1 MPDEDSINTEYQE
14 LADRYKPLLVLYP
27 EIDYDSEREE
37 HYHPIGQRPGKRPL
51 DQDYHPRDIRLI
63 LDNVYLKKWKGI
75 APREEVLKAMDENS
89 IKYIN
94 LIDKGGPKRV
104 DKYWK
109 YYAQILDK
117 DATDS
122 NGKKEYGR
130 KAYARVMKGDKWFED
145 YISIQY
151 WMAYFFDDWANV
163 HEMDWEMVGVIVK
176 KKPGCPEEPVA
187 CIGNAHVGSF
197 LEPWGKVEKAN
208 DRGERDEAG
217 THPIAYIANG
227 SHAAYFSEYP
237 PHLNVIEP
245 YLNGALRTV
254 VRAANVAME
263 FMDYVPRYED
273 GVYYFPDI
281 EVIPAPKEDKNSGRK
296 YWTGEWR
303 WLNFTGK
310 WGSPTELTFHEK
322 IIAGIPL
329 VGRLARYF
337 SRPLQEAGPRGP
349 NTRGLCWEEPLLWS
363 DLNCFKGAD
372 PSGWLHEQ
380 GKRDETDTD
389 KES

>member
-1 MPDEDSINTEYQE
+1 MPDEDNINPEYQE
-14 LADRYKPLLVLYP
+14 LADRYRPLLVLYP
-27 EIDYDSEREE
+27 EIDYDSQREE

-75 APREEVLKAMDENS
+75 APCQEVLKAMDENS
-89 IKYIN
+89 IENIN

-104 DKYWK
+104 DKYWRH
-109 YYAQILDK
+109 YAQIPDK
-117 DATDS
+117 DAKDKDG
-122 NGKKEYGR
+122 NKEYGR

-163 HEMDWEMVGVIVK
+163 HEMDWEMVGVIIK
-176 KKPGCPEEPVA
+176 KKPDSPEEPVA

-197 LEPWGKVEKAN
+197 LEPWKKVDKAN
-208 DRGERDEAG
+208 DSEERDEAG
-217 THPIAYIANG
+217 THPIVYIANG

-237 PHLNVIEP
+237 PHFNVAEP

-254 VRAANVAME
+254 IRAANVAME

-273 GVYYFPDI
+273 GVHLFPDI
-281 EVIPAPKEDKNSGRK
+281 EVIPAPQEDKDTGRK

-310 WGSPTELTFHEK
+310 WGSPAELAFHER

-337 SRPLQEAGPRGP
+337 SRPLREAGPRGP
-349 NTRGLCWEEPLLWS
+349 NTRGLCWDEPLLWS
-363 DLNCFKGAD
+363 DLTCFERRD
-372 PSGWLHEQ
+372 PSRWLHEQ
-380 GKRDETDTD
+380 TERH
-389 KES
+389 

>member
-1 MPDEDSINTEYQE
+1 MPDEVNVNIEYRE
-14 LADRYKPLLVLYP
+14 LAERYKPLLVLYP
-27 EIDYDSEREE
+27 EIDYDSERKN

-51 DQDYHPRDIRLI
+51 DQDYHPRDIRLV
-63 LDNVYLKKWKGI
+63 LDNVYLKNWKGI
-75 APREEVLKAMDENS
+75 APRKEVLKAMDNNS

-109 YYAQILDK
+109 RYAQIPDK
-117 DATDS
+117 DARDKD
-122 NGKKEYGR
+122 GKKEYGR
-130 KAYARVMKGDKWFED
+130 KAYARVIKGDKWFEN

-163 HEMDWEMVGVIVK
+163 HEMDWEMVGIIIK
-176 KKPGCPEEPVA
+176 KEPGVVEVPVA
-187 CIGNAHVGSF
+187 GICNAHVGSF
-197 LEPWGKVEKAN
+197 LKPWHEVDKAN
-208 DRGERDEAG
+208 DREERDETG
-217 THPIAYIANG
+217 THMIAYIANG

-237 PHLNVIEP
+237 PYFNVIEP
-245 YLNGALRTV
+245 YLRGALRTV
-254 VRAANVAME
+254 LQAANMAME
-263 FMDYVPRYED
+263 FTDYIPRYED
-273 GVYYFPDI
+273 GVHLFPGI
-281 EVIPAPKEDKNSGRK
+281 EVIPEPEEDRNTGRK

-310 WGSPTELTFHEK
+310 WGSPTELAFHER

-337 SRPLQEAGPRGP
+337 SRPLRESGPGGP

-363 DLNCFKGAD
+363 DLSCFERED
-372 PSGWLHEQ
+372 PSQWLHKQ
-380 GKRDETDTD
+380 RKRE
-389 KES
+389 